1 MRRLIFVL
9 FAFTTMS
16 ISGCALK
23 QMMKMA
29 KDQDLQV
36 NPSPLEV
43 HADTVKFEVSAVLP
57 QKMLRKNYQ
66 YELDLKY
73 QDKNGQVVDVDN
85 IIFDATEYSSSEQP
99 RKTEQFS
106 FPYNDNI
113 GDGNLLVRGIGRN
126 PANDKTKATDELPIA
141 DGLVTTSR
149 LVKGAV
155 YTTYASE
162 GYNPGEEL
170 EPVTINFYFLQG
182 RSDLRRSERT
192 SKRGDSLQ
200 AFIAAKNVTRT
211 VTITGTH
218 SPEGPERINENL
230 SRDRAKVIEDWYRA
244 MMDRYDYQDA
254 AKEISFILKPVVED
268 WSLFREAL
276 ANYDGITQAQKQEYY
291 SIIDGPGD
299 FEAKEKQMQR
309 LSTYRQVFRDIYPD
323 LRRART
329 EILKVV
335 EKKPEADIAVLAK
348 QIADGSVSADTLT
361 AAELDYGATL
371 TPSLDEKEK
380 IYKALIQKSDS
391 WVAHNNLGA
400 VYLQKALNAANQGEK
415 NRLIEQAVT
424 EFEISLNKKDNA
436 PAYTNMALVY
446 SLQGNNQA
454 AIEAVNKAEN
464 LDPTSDNLKGINA
477 VKGVILIKRAQYA
490 QAIQALSN
498 AEGTSDN
505 LFNLGLAYLLNKD
518 YQNAIT
524 TFDEAIEANSENS
537 TAYYAKAIASAR
549 MNNASGVYENLK
561 QAVSLEPELR
571 EKALND
577 IVFQSYAGSD
587 QFRQA
592 LQ

>member
-16 ISGCALK
+16 ISGCAFK

-73 QDKNGQVVDVDN
+73 QDKSGQEIDVQN
-85 IIFDATEYSSSEQP
+85 IVFDATEYSSTEQP
-99 RKTEQFS
+99 RKTEEFS
-106 FPYNDNI
+106 FPYNENI
-113 GDGNLLVRGIGRN
+113 GAGNLVVRGVGRN
-126 PANDKTKATDELPIA
+126 PANDKTLATDELPIA
-141 DGLVTTSR
+141 EGLVTTSR

-170 EPVTINFYFLQG
+170 EPVTVNFYFLQG
-182 RSDLRRSERT
+182 RADLRRSERT
-192 SKRGDSLQ
+192 SDRGDSLQ

-230 SRDRAKVIEDWYRA
+230 SQNRAKVIENWYRD

-268 WSLFREAL
+268 WALFRERL
-276 ANYDGITQAQKQEYY
+276 ESYDGISQAQKQEYY
-291 SIIDGPGD
+291 SIIDGAGD
-299 FEAKEKQMQR
+299 FEAKEDQLQR
-309 LSTYRQVFRDIYPD
+309 LSTYRQVFRDVYPD
-323 LRRART
+323 LRRAKT

-348 QIADGSVSADTLT
+348 QVAEGGVSADTLS

-400 VYLQKALNAANQGEK
+400 VYLQKALDAANQGEQ
-415 NRLIEQAVT
+415 NRLLEQAVT
-424 EFEISLNKKDNA
+424 ELEISLNKKDNA
-436 PAYTNMALVY
+436 PAYTNLALVY
-446 SLQGNNQA
+446 SVQGNNQA
-454 AIEAVNKAEN
+454 AVEAVNNAED
-464 LDPTSDNLKGINA
+464 LDPDSDNLQGINA
-477 VKGVILIKRAQYA
+477 VKGVLQIKTAQYQ
-490 QAIQALSN
+490 QAIQTLSN
-498 AEGTSDN
+498 ADETSDN

-518 YQNAIT
+518 YQNAVT

-549 MNNASGVYENLK
+549 MNNATGVYDNLK
-561 QAVSLEPELR
+561 LAVSLEPELR

-577 IVFQSYAGSD
+577 VVFQSYAGND
-587 QFRQA
+587 QFRQS

>member
-16 ISGCALK
+16 ISGCAFK

-73 QDKNGQVVDVDN
+73 QDKSGQEIDVQN
-85 IIFDATEYSSSEQP
+85 IVFDATEYSSTEQP
-99 RKTEQFS
+99 RKTEEFS
-106 FPYNDNI
+106 FPYNENI
-113 GDGNLLVRGIGRN
+113 GAGNLVVRGVGRN
-126 PANDKTKATDELPIA
+126 PANDKTLATDELPIA
-141 DGLVTTSR
+141 EGLVTTSR

-162 GYNPGEEL
+162 GYNSGEEL
-170 EPVTINFYFLQG
+170 EPVTVNFYFLQG
-182 RSDLRRSERT
+182 RADLRRSERT
-192 SKRGDSLQ
+192 SDRGDSLQ

-230 SRDRAKVIEDWYRA
+230 SQNRAKVIENWYRD

-268 WSLFREAL
+268 WALFRERL
-276 ANYDGITQAQKQEYY
+276 ESYDGISQAQKQEYY
-291 SIIDGPGD
+291 SIIDGAGD
-299 FEAKEKQMQR
+299 FEAKEDQLQR
-309 LSTYRQVFRDIYPD
+309 LSTYRQVFRDVYPD
-323 LRRART
+323 LRRAKT

-348 QIADGSVSADTLT
+348 QVAEGGVSADTLS

-400 VYLQKALNAANQGEK
+400 VYLQKALDAANQGEQ
-415 NRLIEQAVT
+415 NRLLEQAVT
-424 EFEISLNKKDNA
+424 ELEISLNKKDNA
-436 PAYTNMALVY
+436 PAYTNLALVY
-446 SLQGNNQA
+446 SVQGNNQA
-454 AIEAVNKAEN
+454 AVEAVNNAED
-464 LDPTSDNLKGINA
+464 LDPDSDNLQGINA
-477 VKGVILIKRAQYA
+477 VKGVLQIKTAQYQ
-490 QAIQALSN
+490 QAIQTLSN
-498 AEGTSDN
+498 ADETSDN

-518 YQNAIT
+518 YQNAVT

-549 MNNASGVYENLK
+549 MNNATGVYDNLK
-561 QAVSLEPELR
+561 LAVSLEPELR

-577 IVFQSYAGSD
+577 VVFQSYAGND
-587 QFRQA
+587 QFRQS